1 MCADNLVSKSYEVRF
16 YPYRTKHQRGMN
28 ENEYNQCFAQ
38 YGHSC
43 LRCSWWSVVQNLIG
57 LNFVK
62 VLLSLAGIK
71 LFFTSSLLQL
81 LQQFNE
87 RRLELFLTKT
97 NFCWCLNSQLRE
109 FIAVKYKFELFLF
122 VWPIIVFK
130 LLLLFRSIGL
140 ILNLPI

>member
-1 MCADNLVSKSYEVRF
+1 MCADNLVSKSYEVRL

-71 LFFTSSLLQL
+71 LFFFTSSLLQL

-97 NFCWCLNSQLRE
+97 NFCWCLKSQLWE
-109 FIAVKYKFELFLF
+109 CNAMEYK
-122 VWPIIVFK
+122 IC
-130 LLLLFRSIGL
+130 
-140 ILNLPI
+140 LNLVVWLMIIINWKALG